1 MNSDDA
7 VFLEVHNRL
16 DAEANMAAYRKNVVH
31 IDTHW
36 VPTRTRELASI
47 APPDGTR
54 YIRRPWTKNSS

>member
-16 DAEANMAAYRKNVVH
+16 DAEANMAAYRKNVEH

-36 VPTRTRELASI
+36 MPTRTRELASI
-47 APPDGTR
+47 APPDGSR
-54 YIRRPWTKNSS
+54 